1 MRNRLPVLSGV
12 FGVMALSNAIVP
24 VLPQLAEGTTVQG
37 AIYSSYFLGALLL
50 VLPAGFLADRIGELP
65 LIRAGL
71 LLTLGSGLAL
81 CFADSPGL
89 ILSARLVEGF
99 AAGLFVPAS
108 LALLNS
114 GPDHDRMSGYFMSLL
129 NLGLVT
135 GLIAAG
141 FLARMSGSEYSGVV
155 AFTGFCIIPLAL
167 SMFMTKDPSPRAFSH
182 ESLKESFSRISLL
195 LSKYFWLWLSAVVL
209 IGITGALT
217 AHYPEYTGLPSDL
230 ISVQIAAMSVATAV
244 AVLVTSHS
252 RFDPVALIRIAS
264 VAMAAG
270 VLLVIV
276 SPWGFLVIG
285 WLAGM
290 VMVAQLSFLAIAESR
305 QGLVMGL
312 FSTASY
318 GGMALLPFIAGVLAE
333 LFGFLPA
340 FTAIAASTIL
350 VAATI
355 GRCECRAKA

>member
-1 MRNRLPVLSGV
+1 MRDRLPVLSGV

-24 VLPQLAEGTTVQG
+24 VLPLLAEGTTMQG
-37 AIYSSYFLGALLL
+37 AIYSAYFLGALLF
-50 VLPAGFLADRIGELP
+50 VLPAGFLADRIGERP

-81 CFADSPGL
+81 FFADSPVL

-114 GPDHDRMSGYFMSLL
+114 GPDHDRMSGYFMALL

-135 GLIAAG
+135 GLVAAG
-141 FLARMSGSEYSGVV
+141 FLARTSGSEYAGVI
-155 AFTGFCIIPLAL
+155 AFTGFCLLPFAL
-167 SMFMTKDPSPRAFSH
+167 SMFMRGQVPSRAFPL
-182 ESLKESFSRISLL
+182 EPRRESFSRISLL
-195 LSKYFWLWLSAVVL
+195 LSRYFWLWFSAVVL

-217 AHYPEYTGLPSDL
+217 AHYPEYTDLPPDL
-230 ISVQIAAMSVATAV
+230 ISVQIAAMSVATA
-244 AVLVTSHS
+244 AAILVTSHI
-252 RFDPVALIRIAS
+252 RIDPVALIRIAS
-264 VAMAAG
+264 IAMAAG

-276 SPWGFLVIG
+276 SPWGFLIIG

-290 VMVAQLSFLAIAESR
+290 VMVAQLSFLAVAETR

-318 GGMALLPFIAGVLAE
+318 GGMAILPFIAGVLAE
-333 LFGFLPA
+333 GFGFLFA
-340 FTAIAASTIL
+340 FAALAASAIL

-355 GRCECRAKA
+355 GRCECRADA

>member
-1 MRNRLPVLSGV
+1 MRARLPVLFGV

-24 VLPQLAEGTTVQG
+24 VLPLLAEGATVQG
-37 AIYSSYFLGALLL
+37 AIYSAYFLGALLL
-50 VLPAGFLADRIGELP
+50 VLPAGFLADRIGERP

-81 CFADSPGL
+81 CFADSPVL

-114 GPDHDRMSGYFMSLL
+114 RPDHDRMSGYFMALL
-129 NLGLVT
+129 NLGLVS
-135 GLIAAG
+135 GLVAAG
-141 FLARMSGSEYSGVV
+141 FLVRMSGNEYAGVI
-155 AFTGFCIIPLAL
+155 AFTGFCLVPFAL
-167 SMFMTKDPSPRAFSH
+167 SIFMPEKVPSRTLPP
-182 ESLKESFSRISLL
+182 ESRKESFSRISHL
-195 LSKYFWLWLSAVVL
+195 LSNYFWLWLSAVVL

-217 AHYPEYTGLPSDL
+217 AHYPEYTDLPPDL

-244 AVLVTSHS
+244 AILLTSHS

-276 SPWGFLVIG
+276 SPWGFLVVG

-290 VMVAQLSFLAIAESR
+290 VMVAQLSFLAIAEPR

-318 GGMALLPFIAGVLAE
+318 GGMALLPFIAGVLVE
-333 LFGFLPA
+333 GFGFLPA
-340 FTAIAASTIL
+340 FCALAASTLLI
-350 VAATI
+350 AATI
-355 GRCECRAKA
+355 GRCRCRAAV